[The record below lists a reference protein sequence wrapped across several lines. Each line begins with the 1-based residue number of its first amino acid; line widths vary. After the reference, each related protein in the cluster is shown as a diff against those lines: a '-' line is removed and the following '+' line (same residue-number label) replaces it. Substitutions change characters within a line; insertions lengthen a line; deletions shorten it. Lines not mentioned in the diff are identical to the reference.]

1 LTPPATTINTE
12 DNNMMQFLLVVLLAL
27 VVGGIYL
34 IHRFGSGQSK
44 GPPLHVSEDNGW
56 TTIAT
61 TPAPLPFRMTVVS
74 VIFATGF
81 AVLTGVSMT
90 ARDPSSF
97 ATPILAIIVWVGS
110 GILIRRFWQSYHDGR
125 RKVVHQPLSV
135 SSQGIRLGNT
145 VIPPDRIY
153 AITRRNGQDGRV
165 VVVAGHGVAAGVG
178 QMAAGTL
185 SLLTQISHTVEVEH
199 DGKSTVLAG
208 GLTDAQAH
216 AVSTELTRRLPG
228 FAH

>member
-1 LTPPATTINTE
+1 
-12 DNNMMQFLLVVLLAL
+12 MMQFLLVVLLAL

-34 IHRFGSGQSK
+34 IHRFGSGQRK
-44 GPPLHVSEDNGW
+44 TPPLTVSEDNGW
-56 TTIAT
+56 TVIAT
-61 TPAPLPFRMTVVS
+61 TPAPLPLRITAIS
-74 VIFATGF
+74 VIFATGL
-81 AVLTGVSMT
+81 AVMAGASMT

-97 ATPILAIIVWVGS
+97 ATPILAILIWVGS
-110 GILIRRFWQSYHDGR
+110 GILIRRMWQGYHDGR
-125 RKVVHQPLSV
+125 REVVHQPLSV
-135 SSQGIRLGNT
+135 SEQGIRLGNT
-145 VIPPDRIY
+145 IIAPDRIY
-153 AITRRNGQDGRV
+153 ALTRRNAQDGRV

-185 SLLTQISHTVEVEH
+185 ALLTQISHTVEVEH

-228 FAH
+228 FAGE

>member
-1 LTPPATTINTE
+1 MEILIPAI
-12 DNNMMQFLLVVLLAL
+12 LLIVLFGAG
-27 VVGGIYL
+27 VYVIQ
-34 IHRFGSGQSK
+34 RFGSGQPK
-44 GPPLHVSEDNGW
+44 GPPLQVFEDHGW
-56 TTIAT
+56 TTIAA

-81 AVLTGVSMT
+81 AVLTGVVMT
-90 ARDPSSF
+90 ARNPGSF
-97 ATPILAIIVWVGS
+97 AAPILAVMVWVGS

-145 VIPPDRIY
+145 IIPPDRIY
-153 AITRRNGQDGRV
+153 AITRRNGQDGRT
-165 VVVAGHGVAAGVG
+165 VVVAGRGMAAGVG
-178 QMAAGTL
+178 QMAADTL

-199 DGKSTVLAG
+199 EGKSTVLAG

-216 AVSTELTRRLPG
+216 AVSTEITRRLPG
-228 FAH
+228 FSGD

>member
-1 LTPPATTINTE
+1 MTSFIVGI
-12 DNNMMQFLLVVLLAL
+12 LLLLFFAG
-27 VVGGIYL
+27 VYL
-34 IHRFGSGQSK
+34 IHRFGSDQSK
-44 GPPLHVSEDNGW
+44 SPPLHVSEDNGW

-61 TPAPLPFRMTVVS
+61 TPAPLPFRITVIS
-74 VIFATGF
+74 VIFATGL
-81 AVLTGVSMT
+81 AVMAGVSMT

-110 GILIRRFWQSYHDGR
+110 GILIRRMWQSYHDGR

-165 VVVAGHGVAAGVG
+165 VVVAGHGMVAGVG

-216 AVSTELTRRLPG
+216 AVSTEITRRLPG
-228 FAH
+228 FAGG

>member
-1 LTPPATTINTE
+1 MTSFIVAI
-12 DNNMMQFLLVVLLAL
+12 LLLLLFA
-27 VVGGIYL
+27 GIYL

-61 TPAPLPFRMTVVS
+61 TPAPLPFRITVIS
-74 VIFATGF
+74 VIFATGL
-81 AVLTGVSMT
+81 AVMAGVSMT
-90 ARDPSSF
+90 ARDPTSF
-97 ATPILAIIVWVGS
+97 ATPILAIIIWVGS
-110 GILIRRFWQSYHDGR
+110 GILIRRMWQGYHDGR

-145 VIPPDRIY
+145 VIPPDRIW

-165 VVVAGHGVAAGVG
+165 VVVAGHGMAAGVG

-185 SLLTQISHTVEVEH
+185 ALLTQISHTVEVEH

-216 AVSTELTRRLPG
+216 AVSAELTLRLPG

>member
-1 LTPPATTINTE
+1 MTSFIVGI
-12 DNNMMQFLLVVLLAL
+12 LLLLFCA
-27 VVGGIYL
+27 GIYL

-61 TPAPLPFRMTVVS
+61 TPAPLPFRITAIS
-74 VIFATGF
+74 VIFATGL
-81 AVLTGVSMT
+81 AVMAGASMT

-97 ATPILAIIVWVGS
+97 ATPILAILIWVGS
-110 GILIRRFWQSYHDGR
+110 GILIRRMWQGYHDGR

-135 SSQGIRLGNT
+135 SSQGIRLGTT

-228 FAH
+228 FAGE

>member
-1 LTPPATTINTE
+1 MTSFIVGI
-12 DNNMMQFLLVVLLAL
+12 LLLLLFAG
-27 VVGGIYL
+27 VYL
-34 IHRFGSGQSK
+34 IHRFGSGQRK
-44 GPPLHVSEDNGW
+44 TPPLTVSEDNGW
-56 TTIAT
+56 TVIAT
-61 TPAPLPFRMTVVS
+61 TPAPLPLRITVIS
-74 VIFATGF
+74 VIFATGL
-81 AVLTGVSMT
+81 AVMAGVSMT
-90 ARDPSSF
+90 ARDPTSF
-97 ATPILAIIVWVGS
+97 ATPILAIIIWVGS
-110 GILIRRFWQSYHDGR
+110 GILIRRMWQGYHDGR

-145 VIPPDRIY
+145 VIPPDRIW

-165 VVVAGHGVAAGVG
+165 VVVAGHGMAAGVG

-185 SLLTQISHTVEVEH
+185 ALLTQISHTVEVEH

-216 AVSTELTRRLPG
+216 AVSAELTLRLPG

>member
-1 LTPPATTINTE
+1 MTSFIVGI
-12 DNNMMQFLLVVLLAL
+12 LLLLLFAG
-27 VVGGIYL
+27 VYL
-34 IHRFGSGQSK
+34 IHRFGGGHTK
-44 GPPLHVSEDNGW
+44 NPPLHVSEDNGW

-61 TPAPLPFRMTVVS
+61 TPAPLPFRITVIS
-74 VIFATGF
+74 VIFATGL
-81 AVLTGVSMT
+81 AIMAGVSMT

-97 ATPILAIIVWVGS
+97 ATPILALMIWVGS
-110 GILIRRFWQSYHDGR
+110 GIFIRRLWQSYHDGR

-135 SSQGIRLGNT
+135 SSQGIRLGST

-165 VVVAGHGVAAGVG
+165 VVVAGHGMAAGVG
-178 QMAAGTL
+178 QIAAGTL

-216 AVSTELTRRLPG
+216 AVSTEITRRLPG
-228 FAH
+228 FAGE

>member
-1 LTPPATTINTE
+1 MEILIPAI
-12 DNNMMQFLLVVLLAL
+12 LLIAL
-27 VVGGIYL
+27 FIGGVYL

-44 GPPLHVSEDNGW
+44 APPLHVSEENGW

-61 TPAPLPFRMTVVS
+61 TPASLPFRMTVVS

-81 AVLTGVSMT
+81 AILTGVVMT
-90 ARDPSSF
+90 ARHPGSF
-97 ATPILAIIVWVGS
+97 AALILAVPVWLGS
-110 GILIRRFWQSYHDGR
+110 GILIRKFWQSYHDSR

-135 SSQGIRLGNT
+135 SAQGIRLGST
-145 VIPPDRIY
+145 LIPPNRIY
-153 AITRRNGQDGRV
+153 AITRRNAQDGRV
-165 VVVAGHGVAAGVG
+165 VVVAGHGMSAGVS

-185 SLLTQISHTVEVEH
+185 ALLTQISHTVEVEH

-216 AVSTELTRRLPG
+216 AVSTEITRRLPG
-228 FAH
+228 FSRD